1 MTAARFK
8 YIIGPGD
15 RADQPAALENGDAV
29 VVHDVVAAGGR
40 HLDGLSECAGFVM
53 RNTQPNLKVGRTILD
68 KVKHAERA
76 VVATRQQPAKR
87 HGHDV
92 LLAGVFLQNVRLAP
106 GRPRSNGVRA
116 MTCGRRMIGP
126 AADEFG
132 CGEKERIVFEH
143 RQRAFRIP
151 RVGRRRR
158 IDIAADYL
166 PRGSDGQPRCSGE
179 SESTRSDCA
188 ARIRT
193 SSISSSRRLI
203 NSFCNA
209 VARQ

>member
-1 MTAARFK
+1 M
-8 YIIGPGD
+8 
-15 RADQPAALENGDAV
+15 N
-29 VVHDVVAAGGR
+29 
-40 HLDGLSECAGFVM
+40 GLSECAGFVM
-53 RNTQPNLKVGRTILD
+53 RNTQPYLKVGRTILD

-87 HGHDV
+87 HGHDI

-106 GRPRSNGVRA
+106 GLTAVERSAGDDV
-116 MTCGRRMIGP
+116 GRRMIGP

-166 PRGSDGQPRCSGE
+166 PRDSDGQAEMLRRE
-179 SESTRSDCA
+179 REDEERLRR
-188 ARIRT
+188 RIRT